1 MMTDRMSLGD
11 CEDLGQTL
19 DLLAR
24 RIVMF
29 GGSRIAKELAEH
41 EAQPI
46 LESLVTD
53 AERFAWMSDEDFHG
67 FVLKSIASS
76 M

>member
-1 MMTDRMSLGD
+1 VVSPTPIVDFD
-11 CEDLGQTL
+11 GQPS
-19 DLLAR
+19 
-24 RIVMF
+24 F
-29 GGSRIAKELAEH
+29 GVYH